1 MSAQRP
7 SPSRQG
13 KEKSGALALL
23 ADAPDSPAVP
33 LNDPLHSG
41 QADAGSGVLFDIMQP
56 FERDEEIGSVLH
68 IETDAVIPDIEGR
81 IPILLQPAELDPRFC
96 HVSGVLPRVF
106 Q

>member
-23 ADAPDSPAVP
+23 ADAPDSAAMP

-41 QADAGSGVLFDIMQP
+41 QADTGSGVLSGIMQP
-56 FERDEEIGSVLH
+56 LEWDEEIGSVLH
-68 IETDAVIPDIEGR
+68 IETDAVIPDKESR
-81 IPILLQPAELDPRFC
+81 LPLLLQPAELDPRFC
-96 HVSGVLPRVF
+96 LASGVLPSVF